1 MRKDKIMKLVGLN
14 TGIVAVDTILFSPGL
29 IGLALGG
36 SSIFATAFG
45 TTAILMSIVVFFYGN
60 YNLINEEEQIIQT
73 RDIRTEEDCIYAL
86 EICNSKKTF
95 REDVTIIL
103 EQIERFQKKKETIKD
118 ILLQKFSSTE
128 MSYSKFEGT
137 ILDVENIFF
146 INVKSIINK
155 LNAFDEEE
163 YLRLSDDRVTKKIS
177 RELLDNKMNIYR
189 EYINFVKNAID
200 DNEEIILKLDK
211 LLLEIS
217 KFNSL
222 EDGEIEEMSA
232 MVEIDE
238 LIDKAKYYK

>member
-86 EICNSKKTF
+86 KISNNKKTF

-118 ILLQKFSSTE
+118 ILLQKFSNTE

-177 RELLDNKMNIYR
+177 RELLDTKMNIYR
-189 EYINFVKNAID
+189 EYFNFVKNAID